1 MNDDESAAYEVELL
15 RLWDELPDYAKT
27 QGLLDQIK
35 SSYPPSVIKKLEK
48 RGNSAPLIITGDN
61 EDEEDS

>member
-1 MNDDESAAYEVELL
+1 MNDDESAAYEAEIL

-27 QGLLDQIK
+27 QSLLDKMK
-35 SSYPPSVIKKLEK
+35 SRFPPSIIRKLDK
-48 RGNSAPLIITGDN
+48 RDNSAPLIIASDY